1 MSIETEFDKF
11 KDVYLIKRRKMKR
24 IQREKHKLGTYEIDK
39 LSLSC
44 FDDKKYVLEL
54 WNLYFELFSQK

>member
-1 MSIETEFDKF
+1 
-11 KDVYLIKRRKMKR
+11 MKR
-24 IQREKHKLGTYEIDK
+24 IQSEKHKLGTYEIGK
-39 LSLSC
+39 FSLSF